1 MSVLTESLDELSDL
15 VVPLFAGV
23 TNKNVTVPEW
33 PEPPFG
39 PDQLKVGVVCG
50 RRVGGHRVEHMIVGR
65 EHKRLSSPTAI
76 SQSW

>member
-1 MSVLTESLDELSDL
+1 MSYMSVVTESLDELSDL

-39 PDQLKVGVVCG
+39 PDQLKVGG
-50 RRVGGHRVEHMIVGR
+50 SGGGGHRVEHMIVAPST
-65 EHKRLSSPTAI
+65 KV
-76 SQSW
+76 